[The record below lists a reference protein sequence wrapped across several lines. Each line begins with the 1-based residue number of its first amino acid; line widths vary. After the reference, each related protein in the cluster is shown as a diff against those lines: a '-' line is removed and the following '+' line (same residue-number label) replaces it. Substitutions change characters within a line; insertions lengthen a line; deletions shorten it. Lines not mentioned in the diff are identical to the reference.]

1 MDWHRTLR
9 EALYGRLSVHVVH
22 VFRDSEEIKVEG
34 VLTSFDNAGLT
45 LSLSTFDSDLRIN
58 FRGELTNFRVR
69 RNEEHGYLEGF
80 SFMLNNEHWTFEL
93 LERF

>member
-1 MDWHRTLR
+1 MDWYRTLR
-9 EALYGRLSVHVVH
+9 EALYGRLSVHV
-22 VFRDSEEIKVEG
+22 FRDGDEEIKAVG
-34 VLTSFDNAGLT
+34 VLTSFDNSGLT

-80 SFMLNNEHWTFEL
+80 SFMLNQEHWMFEL